1 MQKILLVICCLS
13 LPLFTAAVPAQDS
26 TTVVETQSHN
36 IFKGL
41 FQSVWARL
49 KALNPSSKESANNE
63 VVYTAGIRG
72 AESTDTLLKPYWKD
86 DLTEDKAFQAELQKF
101 SLAQL
106 KMDRGELDSAVISF
120 DSFLGEFA
128 QSDLRPNALFG
139 KSISLA
145 GLGQNEQSVAAMRQF
160 LEENPNHPLN
170 DDARLVIAELE

>member
-1 MQKILLVICCLS
+1 MKNILFVLLLIG
-13 LPLFTAAVPAQDS
+13 LPGFAAPLQAQDS
-26 TTVVETQSHN
+26 TSVVETESHS

-49 KALNPSSKESANNE
+49 KALNPSARQTANTE

-86 DLTEDKAFQAELQKF
+86 DLTRDEKFQAELERY

-106 KMDRGELDSAVISF
+106 EMDRGELKSAVASF
-120 DSFLGEFA
+120 DGFLDEYA
-128 QSDLRPNALFG
+128 HSDLRPNALFA

-145 GLGQNEQSVAAMRQF
+145 GLGKTQASLQVMRQF
-160 LEENPNHPLN
+160 IEENPNHPLN
-170 DDARLVIAELE
+170 ADARQVIAELE